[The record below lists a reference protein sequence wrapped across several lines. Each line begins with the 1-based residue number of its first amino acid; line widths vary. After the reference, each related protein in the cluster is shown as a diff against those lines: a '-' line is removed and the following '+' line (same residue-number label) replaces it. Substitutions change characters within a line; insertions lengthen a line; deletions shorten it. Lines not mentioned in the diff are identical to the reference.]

1 MGRSLRRVKRSKPK
15 IIKRKKKS
23 PFAKS
28 RIPHELAK
36 GTKALEEKL
45 GEEWYVASLFV
56 AQEQKHSSHALHVVF
71 DMLYFR
77 IAGLTN
83 GINHGI

>member
-28 RIPHELAK
+28 RIPHELSN
-36 GTKALEEKL
+36 GMKALEEKL
-45 GEEWYVASLFV
+45 GEEWYVVSLFV
-56 AQEQKHSSHALHVVF
+56 AQQQKRFSHALHVF
-71 DMLYFR
+71 DVLYLR
-77 IAGLTN
+77 TVGLMN